1 MSLTATSEELRNHL
15 VDTIL
20 QSQPLTPA
28 VEQAMR
34 TVPRETF
41 LPGIDL
47 DKAYADQAVII
58 KDNPDGPLALSCASV
73 PSVVGM
79 MLTQLDVQP
88 GDNILEIGAGTGY
101 NAALLC
107 EITGTTGNVTS
118 IDIDSDVAL
127 HARTM
132 LDRAGYQHVHVMER
146 DGLIGAPENA
156 PYDRMLAAVG
166 LWDVPTA
173 WWEQLREGGRLVL
186 PLRWRGQTRSVALT
200 RHGNTLVSEGMELCG
215 FVPIVGQ
222 DGEQTTTLNPD
233 DTIRVIHDEDQTV
246 DAAALGASLAN
257 TPGLEVMS
265 DQRIGGEESFDGV
278 WLRATATDDRVCRLQ
293 VMPEAMD
300 HELLLR
306 PAVPVRTPVLVD
318 GDSLAY
324 LIVRREG
331 ADPQRPHRLGA
342 AAYGPHAAKLAQD
355 LIAHIEHWG
364 AARSAV
370 PQLTITPATTDATVG
385 PGHVISKPDSRL
397 TLTYRHGWK
406 TT

>member
-1 MSLTATSEELRNHL
+1 MSPTATSEELRNHL

-20 QSQPLTPA
+20 QGQPLTPA

-47 DKAYADQAVII
+47 DEAYADQAVII

-101 NAALLC
+101 NAALLD
-107 EITGTTGNVTS
+107 ELAGGDGNVTS

-132 LDRAGYQHVHVMER
+132 LDRAGHQRVHVMER

-156 PYDRMLAAVG
+156 PYDRMIAAVG
-166 LWDVPTA
+166 LWDVPAA

-200 RHGNTLVSEGMELCG
+200 RRGDTLVSEGMELCG
-215 FVPIVGQ
+215 FVPIIGQ
-222 DGEQTTTLNPD
+222 DGEKTTALNAEAR
-233 DTIRVIHDEDQTV
+233 ILVIHDEDQAV
-246 DAAALGASLAN
+246 DAAALGTSLTT
-257 TPGLEVMS
+257 TPGIEVMS
-265 DQRIGGEESFDGV
+265 EQRIGGEESFDGV

-293 VMPEAMD
+293 VTPEAVAD
-300 HELLLR
+300 ELVLR

-331 ADPQRPHRLGA
+331 VDPQRPHRLGA
-342 AAYGPHAAKLAQD
+342 AAYGPHAEKLAQD
-355 LIAHIEHWG
+355 LIAHIEDWG
-364 AARSAV
+364 AARTAV
-370 PQLTITPATTDATVG
+370 PRMTITPVKADAAAG
-385 PGHVISKPDSRL
+385 SGHVISKRETRL
-397 TLTYRHGWK
+397 TLSY
-406 TT
+406 

>member
-1 MSLTATSEELRNHL
+1 MSPTATSEELRNHL

-20 QSQPLTPA
+20 QGQPLTPA

-41 LPGIDL
+41 LPGMDL
-47 DKAYADQAVII
+47 DEAYADQAVII

-101 NAALLC
+101 NAALLD
-107 EITGTTGNVTS
+107 ELTGEDGNVTS

-132 LDRAGYQHVHVMER
+132 LDRAGHQRVHVMER

-166 LWDVPTA
+166 LWDVPAA

-200 RHGNTLVSEGMELCG
+200 RRGDTLVSEGMELCG
-215 FVPIVGQ
+215 FVPIIGQ
-222 DGEQTTTLNPD
+222 DGEKTTALNSD
-233 DTIRVIHDEDQTV
+233 ARIFVIHDEDQAV
-246 DAAALGASLAN
+246 DAAALGHSLTNA
-257 TPGLEVMS
+257 PGIEVMS
-265 DQRIGGEESFDGV
+265 EQRIGGEESFDGV

-293 VMPEAMD
+293 VTPEAVAQK
-300 HELLLR
+300 LVLR

-331 ADPQRPHRLGA
+331 VDPQRPHRLGA
-342 AAYGPHAAKLAQD
+342 AAYGPHAEKLAQD
-355 LIAHIEHWG
+355 LIAHIEDWG
-364 AARSAV
+364 AARTAV
-370 PQLTITPATTDATVG
+370 PRMTITPVEAGVAAG
-385 PGHVISKPDSRL
+385 SGHVISKRESRL
-397 TLTYRHGWK
+397 TLTY
-406 TT
+406 